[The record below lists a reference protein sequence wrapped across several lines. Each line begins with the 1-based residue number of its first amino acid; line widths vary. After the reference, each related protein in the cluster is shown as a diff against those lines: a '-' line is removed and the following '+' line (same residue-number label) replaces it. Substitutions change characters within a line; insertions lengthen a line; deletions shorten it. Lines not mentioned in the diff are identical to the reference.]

1 MSKFFTLFL
10 VVLLSVFSLFGCAQA
25 DSPFA
30 SEKFPLAMYAVPA
43 TEQNFSQMHEMGI
56 NYVHVYGL
64 TAVPV
69 NEQSFEKIQQ
79 YLDLAQKHGLKVM
92 FDLNG
97 KRLVPDGLEE
107 MRSVVRRFKTHPA
120 VGFWYLYDEPDN
132 HKITVPQLK
141 PFYDMVKQEDPTRPV
156 AVCHAWTTNWYRFK
170 DIQDILVHDIYPVTG
185 APFPQAKLDVQ
196 TKFTRGAL
204 KLNQTVM
211 PALQFFNWKSTAKPG
226 QTTLRNAP
234 VSELRYPDAQEFR
247 YLCFS
252 TLAQGSRGLAFYSL
266 LRAEMTDPNWI
277 SQTAAPVLRDVREFT
292 DIIHQADNVT
302 VTDEDNII
310 FTRWQVGA
318 KEYVALVNVSNAPR
332 DLSGHPALQSLKTS
346 KLTAWKNNRTGLLG
360 NANGTFAITME
371 PWEVGIWEVQP

>member
-1 MSKFFTLFL
+1 MFKFLSFFL
-10 VVLLSVFSLFGCAQA
+10 IALVSLCSLPGSSHAA
-25 DSPFA
+25 SPFQD
-30 SEKFPLAMYAVPA
+30 EKFPLAMYAVPA
-43 TEQNFSQMHEMGI
+43 TDENFSRMRDLGI
-56 NYVHVYGL
+56 NYVHLYGL
-64 TAVPV
+64 TSVPV
-69 NEQSFEKIQQ
+69 DQEAFDKIQH
-79 YLDLAQKHGLKVM
+79 YLDLAQKYGLKVM

-97 KRLVPDGLEE
+97 RKLVPDGLEE
-107 MRSVVRRFKTHPA
+107 MRTVVRRFKAHPA
-120 VGFWYLYDEPDN
+120 LGFWYLYDEPDN
-132 HKITVPQLK
+132 HKITVAQLK
-141 PFYDMVKQEDPTRPV
+141 PFYDMVKQEDPGKPV

-170 DIQDILVHDIYPVTG
+170 DIQDILVHDTYPVKS
-185 APFPQAKLDVQ
+185 APFPQSRLDVQ
-196 TKFTRGAL
+196 TRFTRGAL
-204 KLNQTVM
+204 KLNETVM

-332 DLSGHPALQSLKTS
+332 DLSGHPALQPLKTS
-346 KLTAWKNNRTGLLG
+346 KLTAWKTNRTGLQG